1 MLIPI
6 SDATDPRVDFFR
18 DLKRPRPGGSK
29 WLMVES
35 KLSVARAIE
44 CGWKIESILT
54 DERCVDEISTDVSS
68 SIPVY
73 VAPRAIMN
81 GIVGFEFHRNQLACV
96 ERQQQPDLVQI
107 TGGND
112 SSIVVVC
119 PEIADPTN
127 LAGIIRN
134 AAALGADG
142 ILLGPSGA
150 DPFSR
155 RSIRVSVGN
164 VFRIP
169 IRRAADLEAELEQLR
184 RENGFE
190 TVATV
195 LASNAEILPN
205 FRPKPRTALLLGSE
219 GEGLGDHWIRSSDRC
234 VTLPMK
240 READS
245 LNVATASGIIL
256 YHFAEQLGR

>member
-6 SDATDPRVDFFR
+6 SDATDPRVDFYR
-18 DLKRPRPGGSK
+18 DLKRSRSAESE
-29 WLMVES
+29 WLIVEG
-35 KLSVARAIE
+35 KLSVARGIE
-44 CGWKIESILT
+44 CGWNIESILT
-54 DERCVDEISTDVSS
+54 DQRCVDEIATDVIESV
-68 SIPVY
+68 PVY

-96 ERQQQPDLVQI
+96 QRQELPKLGKI
-107 TGGND
+107 TGGGD

-169 IRRAADLEAELEQLR
+169 IRRAKDLEFELGQLR
-184 RENGFE
+184 QEHGFE

-195 LASNAEILPN
+195 LDPKAETLPG
-205 FRPKPRTALLLGSE
+205 FRPKPRTAILLGSE
-219 GEGLGDHWIRSSDRC
+219 GEGLSDHWIRFSDRC

-245 LNVATASGIIL
+245 LNVAAASGIFL
-256 YHFAEQLGR
+256 YHLADQRER

>member
-1 MLIPI
+1 
-6 SDATDPRVDFFR
+6 
-18 DLKRPRPGGSK
+18 
-29 WLMVES
+29 
-35 KLSVARAIE
+35 
-44 CGWKIESILT
+44 
-54 DERCVDEISTDVSS
+54 
-68 SIPVY
+68 
-73 VAPRAIMN
+73 MN

-96 ERQQQPDLVQI
+96 ERQQQPDLAQI
-107 TGGND
+107 TGGSD

-219 GEGLGDHWIRSSDRC
+219 GEGLGDHWIRCSDRC

-256 YHFAEQLGR
+256 YHFADQLGR